1 MANGV
6 IETAE
11 DILRIYRDKYL
22 KESDWVVIK
31 ALESGSVVPTNWKTY
46 RQKLRDLPSTS
57 SPKLVDG
64 FDIKKEKFFPLSA
77 ISNVTFPTKPS

>member
-31 ALESGSVVPTNWKTY
+31 ALESGSAVPT
-46 RQKLRDLPSTS
+46 D
-57 SPKLVDG
+57 
-64 FDIKKEKFFPLSA
+64 
-77 ISNVTFPTKPS
+77 